1 MEKFDCF
8 AYGALANGSKGCSV
22 LTDCVCSSGEC
33 PFYKTKAQIKEEKE
47 RTEARIKRL
56 YGTTTKK
63 FLELKRSVNNA
74 YFSDSYG
81 RLTADPELRQTQNGT
96 SVTSFTV
103 AVDRRFQRE
112 QTDFINVVA
121 WKQTAEFVEKYF
133 KKGAMI
139 ALRGS
144 IQQRNYEDK
153 NGNKRT
159 AFEVIADE
167 VSFCGSKADKPQTPN
182 NDDFEEI
189 PISDDL
195 PF

>member
-1 MEKFDCF
+1 MLRCLVQ
-8 AYGALANGSKGCSV
+8 AL
-22 LTDCVCSSGEC
+22 SSC
-33 PFYKTKAQIKEEKE
+33 
-47 RTEARIKRL
+47 
-56 YGTTTKK
+56 
-63 FLELKRSVNNA
+63 
-74 YFSDSYG
+74 G
-81 RLTADPELRQTQNGT
+81 RY
-96 SVTSFTV
+96 
-103 AVDRRFQRE
+103 RRFQRE
-112 QTDFINVVA
+112 QTDFINIVA

-133 KKGAMI
+133 KKGALI

-182 NDDFEEI
+182 DDFEEI